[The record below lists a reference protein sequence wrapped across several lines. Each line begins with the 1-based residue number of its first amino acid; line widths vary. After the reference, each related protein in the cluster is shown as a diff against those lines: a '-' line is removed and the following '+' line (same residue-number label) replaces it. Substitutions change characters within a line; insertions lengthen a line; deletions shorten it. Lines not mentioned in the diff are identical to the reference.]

1 MNILITGCAGQI
13 GTELTLELRKIYGNE
28 NVVATDIK
36 EAPEQVM
43 NSGPFEFLDVLDRE
57 AMRKVIKKYNINGIF
72 HMAAILSAVGE
83 KNPMLAWNVNMGGL
97 INVLELGRE
106 ENVERILCPSS
117 IAAFGPE
124 TPVDNTPQETVLR
137 PTTMYGIT
145 KVSGELLAN
154 YYIQKYGMDVRG
166 LRYPGIISN
175 ATLPGGG
182 TTDYAVAIYYEA
194 VKYGKYTCF
203 VSAETKLPMMYMPD
217 CLKAT
222 IDLFRADKKNLKRF
236 VDYNVGSMS
245 FDVTELANSIKKYI
259 PDFEISYEPDYHQAI
274 ADSWPNSVDDSAA
287 RQEWGWQPGYDLDAM
302 TRDML
307 NAVRKKYEKGE
318 F

>member
-145 KVSGELLAN
+145 KVAGELLSN
-154 YYIQKYGMDVRG
+154 YYVQKYGMDVRG

-182 TTDYAVAIYYEA
+182 TTDYAVAIYYDA

-318 F
+318 Y

>member
-145 KVSGELLAN
+145 KVAGELLSN
-154 YYIQKYGMDVRG
+154 YYVQKYGMDVRG

-182 TTDYAVAIYYEA
+182 TTDYAVAIYYDA